1 MKYLFIIVL
10 VHYSILAF
18 GQSENA
24 LPDSIE
30 IADDFSPLRKEAF
43 HASEIIYRVP
53 KNEKFALI

>member
-1 MKYLFIIVL
+1 MKYLFLIVL
-10 VHYSILAF
+10 VHHSIF
-18 GQSENA
+18 TFVQSANA
-24 LPDSIE
+24 LTDSIE